1 MGRKVRYS
9 VRPSEQWSRVSV
21 FFTTY
26 PAAMD
31 QLMEAVPERDGEFVF
46 DLLTVGGMLEAVG
59 GAIPAEVK
67 ASMEGLTVA
76 QAAARLNSL
85 RDGLL
90 EFITFLEA
98 TEPPMT
104 LRQEQFR
111 RGMMEGNI
119 EEAVLWTLKECFT
132 LHSFEDAQ
140 KLTVYEYKTA
150 RKNAYNEALAAYRQ
164 SVEMETA
171 MAARRR

>member
-1 MGRKVRYS
+1 MGRVVKYS
-9 VRPSEQWSRVSV
+9 VLPSERWSRVAV

-26 PAAMD
+26 PAAME
-31 QLMEAVPERDGEFVF
+31 QLMEAVSERDGKFVF
-46 DLLTVGGMLEAVG
+46 DLLTVGGMLEAVAG
-59 GAIPAEVK
+59 RIPAEVK
-67 ASMEGLTVA
+67 ATMEGMTVA
-76 QAAARLNSL
+76 QAVSRLNSL

-90 EFITFLEA
+90 EFITFLKS

-104 LRQEQFR
+104 LRQEQCQ
-111 RGMMEGNI
+111 RGMMKGNI

-132 LHSFEDAQ
+132 LHGFDDAQ

-164 SVEMETA
+164 SVEMESA
-171 MAARRR
+171 MGRRR

>member
-1 MGRKVRYS
+1 MGRAVKYS
-9 VRPSEQWSRVSV
+9 VRPSERWSRVSV

-26 PAAMD
+26 PAAME

-46 DLLTVGGMLEAVG
+46 DLLTVGGMLEAVAG
-59 GAIPAEVK
+59 RIPAEVK
-67 ASMEGLTVA
+67 ATMEGMTVA

-90 EFITFLEA
+90 EFTAFLES
-98 TEPPMT
+98 TQPPMT
-104 LRQEQFR
+104 LRQEQCQ
-111 RGMMEGNI
+111 RGMMKGNI

-132 LHSFEDAQ
+132 LHGFEDAQ

-164 SVEMETA
+164 TVEMEMA
-171 MAARRR
+171 MANRR

>member
-1 MGRKVRYS
+1 MGRVVRYS
-9 VRPSEQWSRVSV
+9 VLPSERWSRVSV

-26 PAAMD
+26 PAAME

-46 DLLTVGGMLEAVG
+46 DLLTVGGMLEAVAG
-59 GAIPAEVK
+59 RIPSEVK
-67 ASMEGLTVA
+67 STMKGMTVA

-90 EFITFLEA
+90 DFTSFMEA

-104 LRQEQFR
+104 LRQEQR
-111 RGMMEGNI
+111 QRGMMKGNI

-132 LHSFEDAQ
+132 LHGFEDAQ

-164 SVEMETA
+164 SVEMESA
-171 MAARRR
+171 MGRLR

>member
-1 MGRKVRYS
+1 MGRVVRYS
-9 VRPSEQWSRVSV
+9 VLPSERWSRVSV
-21 FFTTY
+21 FFTTL
-26 PAAMD
+26 PAAME
-31 QLMEAVPERDGEFVF
+31 QLMEAVPERDGDFIF
-46 DLLTVGGMLEAVG
+46 DLLTVGGMLEAVAG
-59 GAIPAEVK
+59 RIPAEVK
-67 ASMEGLTVA
+67 AGMEKMTVA

-90 EFITFLEA
+90 EFTSFLEA

-104 LRQEQFR
+104 LRQEQQQ
-111 RGMMEGNI
+111 RGMIKGNI

-132 LHSFEDAQ
+132 LHGFEDAQ

-164 SVEMETA
+164 SVEMESA
-171 MAARRR
+171 MGRRR